1 MAKRAAQRV
10 DLMCVAQADLRP
22 DPRCLDGAPA
32 GAMQL
37 VHRESVVQ
45 FINEVRARALL
56 PPPPR
61 PAHASRPIASPD
73 RAPIFPC
80 ARCTPLSSP
89 LGTRL
94 SRVPL
99 SRIAQVCEDF
109 SLQTQT
115 AGLAV
120 SYFDRYVSK
129 VGEKGLCKKRVQLLA
144 ITTVLI
150 AAKFSEIKMPGLD
163 DLCEVAQNKYS
174 KPELKSMELETL
186 RVLQW
191 ELHAVTPHDALQQL
205 AIVTNVS
212 SETSKP
218 FLDHAEFF
226 IDMSYYEVR
235 PAPRVAPPPAP
246 LHSAPP
252 ASRCRFPP
260 PSRLSPLTP
269 CVPPPPS
276 QYKSLSFPPL
286 VIAAASLLCAWA
298 HLGNVK
304 ALKAHLPKLGQL
316 CRASEHDLMKCQKI
330 LQEYFNKTF
339 PQAAEAAEKY
349 RQAALA
355 VNRPGTSSPD
365 TVMAALDSPILD
377 SARSVKALAP
387 DAVPVDM
394 TALCPDFCFSPAASR
409 C

>member
-45 FINEVRARALL
+45 FINEV
-56 PPPPR
+56 
-61 PAHASRPIASPD
+61 
-73 RAPIFPC
+73 
-80 ARCTPLSSP
+80 
-89 LGTRL
+89 
-94 SRVPL
+94 
-99 SRIAQVCEDF
+99 CEDF

-144 ITTVLI
+144 IVTVLI

-212 SETSKP
+212 SETCKP

-226 IDMSYYEVR
+226 IDMSYYE
-235 PAPRVAPPPAP
+235 
-246 LHSAPP
+246 
-252 ASRCRFPP
+252 
-260 PSRLSPLTP
+260 
-269 CVPPPPS
+269 
-276 QYKSLSFPPL
+276 YKSLSFPPL

-316 CRASEHDLMKCQKI
+316 CRATEHDLMKCQKI

-394 TALCPDFCFSPAASR
+394 TGMRPEFCFSPAASR